1 MDFRLICALL
11 DIRKTHN
18 NKAIDLQI
26 VISASPRQGG
36 GILMENMLHG
46 FLKTFLVCSNFA
58 CIFILTASKAAFA
71 ASADSNNSVL
81 ALICNKVYKFLIL
94 YLIVDFPFLRHIDF
108 ITKVL
113 KIRCI
118 SRK

>member
-26 VISASPRQGG
+26 VISASPQQGG

-58 CIFILTASKAAFA
+58 CIFILTASSWTKL
-71 ASADSNNSVL
+71 SCLSSSSLDWVDY
-81 ALICNKVYKFLIL
+81 ICLN
-94 YLIVDFPFLRHIDF
+94 IVFSFWLFSSFSGHF
-108 ITKVL
+108 
-113 KIRCI
+113 
-118 SRK
+118 